1 MKIVICPDSF
11 KESISSI
18 EVCNSIE
25 KGIKKVFDKVEVIKI
40 PLADGGEGT
49 IEAISLNTKL
59 SLIKTKVLNP
69 IGIEK
74 KSYYAIDKNNTS
86 IIEMALASG
95 INLIDK
101 EKRNPLKT
109 TTFGVGQ
116 LIKKAVENNSKK
128 IIIGLGGSATS
139 DCGAGA
145 LQALGFEFFD
155 DKNNLINEPINNN
168 LLGKIK
174 SISNKKV
181 DKKIFEVDIVL
192 ACDVKN
198 TLLGS
203 NGAVYT
209 YALQKGAKKE
219 ELPILEKNIENF
231 INVAEDFFDKKVKN
245 LEGSGAAGGLG
256 AGLSFLNTIIKS
268 GIEIIFD
275 ISDFKEKIKDADFI
289 FTGEGKIDN
298 QTVQGKVISG
308 ILKYS
313 NKTPIIAL
321 TGSFEGREKIYLN
334 NTISCFSILNQTI
347 TLEESIKNT
356 AKLIEEKTEDICR
369 LIKNIRSN

>member
-59 SLIKTKVLNP
+59 SLIKTKLLNP
-69 IGIEK
+69 IEIEIE
-74 KSYYAIDKNNTS
+74 SYYAIDKNNIA
-86 IIEMALASG
+86 IIEMALSSG

-116 LIKKAVENNSKK
+116 IIKKVVENNSKK

-155 DKNNLINEPINNN
+155 AKNNLINEPINNN

-219 ELPILEKNIENF
+219 DLPILEENIENF
-231 INVAEDFFDKKVKN
+231 IKVAEEFFDKKVKN

-298 QTVQGKVISG
+298 QTIQGKVISG

-334 NTISCFSILNQTI
+334 NTISCFSILNQPI

-369 LIKNIRSN
+369 LIKNIRNN

>member
-25 KGIKKVFDKVEVIKI
+25 KGIKKVFDKIEVIKI

-59 SLIKTKVLNP
+59 SLIKIKVLNP
-69 IGIEK
+69 IEIEK
-74 KSYYAIDKNNTS
+74 ESYYAIDKNNTA
-86 IIEMALASG
+86 IIEMSLASG

-155 DKNNLINEPINNN
+155 DKNNLINKPINNN

-181 DKKIFEVDIVL
+181 DKKIFDVDIVL

-198 TLLGS
+198 PLLGS

-231 INVAEDFFDKKVKN
+231 IKVAEEFFNKKVKN
-245 LEGSGAAGGLG
+245 LEGAGAAGGLG

-298 QTVQGKVISG
+298 QTIQGKVISG

-334 NTISCFSILNQTI
+334 NTISCFSILNQPI

-369 LIKNIRSN
+369 LIKNIKSN